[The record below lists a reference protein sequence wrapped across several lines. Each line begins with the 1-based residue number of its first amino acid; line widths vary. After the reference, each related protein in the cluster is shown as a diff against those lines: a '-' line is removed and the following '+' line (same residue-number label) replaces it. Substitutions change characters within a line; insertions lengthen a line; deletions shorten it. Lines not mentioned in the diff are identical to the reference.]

1 MPNSITIENFSGVTI
16 PFSAYTCDVYGNNC
30 EYVGIGSTLP
40 IIFTLPPQFN
50 MAPSVVLK
58 LNDGNCE
65 IIKIINCS

>member
-1 MPNSITIENFSGVTI
+1 MNEIEISSITGVTM

-30 EYVGIGSTLP
+30 GYVGSGSTLP
-40 IIFTLPPQFN
+40 IIFTLPSQFN
-50 MAPSVVLK
+50 MAPSVFLK